1 MFLIEVSYVQLFDC
15 KYSKNSNIV
24 ILQLKKKKVIF

>member
-1 MFLIEVSYVQLFDC
+1 MLLKSLEYIFFHKSYAIWQ

-24 ILQLKKKKVIF
+24 ILNHV